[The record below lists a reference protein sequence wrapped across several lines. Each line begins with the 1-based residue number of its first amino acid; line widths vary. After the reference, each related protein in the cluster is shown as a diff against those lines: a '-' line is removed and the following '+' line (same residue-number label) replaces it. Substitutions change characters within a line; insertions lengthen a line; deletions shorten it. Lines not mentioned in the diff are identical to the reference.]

1 MKSESLSIPNGDVV
15 LEAELVLP
23 GDLSRPVPGV
33 VVCHPHPQY
42 GGDMRN
48 SIVVAVIHGLLAE
61 GVAALRFNFRGAG
74 RSTGTYSEGAGEQE
88 DALASFAALS
98 EHDCID
104 SHRLGLAGYSFGA
117 GVALSIAP
125 HLPQAR
131 GVAVIAP
138 PTQSL
143 SRPDILSYEKPKL
156 IVAGDMDP
164 FSSREDIQVLVRR
177 MEGEAH
183 LRILAGADH
192 FLEGHEGKIGESVGS
207 FFTSLLI

>member
-1 MKSESLSIPNGDVV
+1 MI
-15 LEAELVLP
+15 LP
-23 GDLSRPVPGV
+23 DEISPPIPGV

-48 SIVVAVIHGLLAE
+48 SVVVGIIHGLLAQ
-61 GVAALRFNFRGAG
+61 GLAALRFNFRGAG

-88 DALASFAALS
+88 AALASFAALS
-98 EHDCID
+98 GHDCID
-104 SHRLGLAGYSFGA
+104 SKRLALAGYSFGA
-117 GVALSIAP
+117 GIVLSVAP
-125 HLPQAR
+125 HLPKAR
-131 GVAVIAP
+131 GFAVIAP

-143 SRPDILSYEKPKL
+143 SSPNILSYKKPKL

-164 FSSREDIQVLVRR
+164 FSPREDVQVLVGR

-192 FLEGHEGKIGESVGS
+192 FFEGHENQIGQSVGS
-207 FFTSLLI
+207 FCSSLFI